1 MSTRWWRRSRA
12 GEFGSWHHPLVTP
25 TNPSLPGRSASA
37 AATSEAA
44 PAGPTHPC
52 ARCGAPVAEGIGLCE
67 RCNPLGLRDSA
78 ASQVHGTV
86 FAVVA
91 IAIVLLLVVAR
102 LSIAGSGPF
111 PASLSAVTPTA
122 DGLTVTLTVGNE
134 GTDAGQT
141 TCRLVDQADRGV
153 SRSAFVLSPRIEAGQ
168 TVTFTTEV
176 TEFGPGPRE
185 LAVTC
190 RTP

>member
-1 MSTRWWRRSRA
+1 M
-12 GEFGSWHHPLVTP
+12 
-25 TNPSLPGRSASA
+25 
-37 AATSEAA
+37 
-44 PAGPTHPC
+44 
-52 ARCGAPVAEGIGLCE
+52 AEGIGLCE

>member
-1 MSTRWWRRSRA
+1 M
-12 GEFGSWHHPLVTP
+12 
-25 TNPSLPGRSASA
+25 
-37 AATSEAA
+37 
-44 PAGPTHPC
+44 
-52 ARCGAPVAEGIGLCE
+52 AEGVGLCE

-86 FAVVA
+86 IGVVVL
-91 IAIVLLLVVAR
+91 AIVLLLVVAR
-102 LSIAGSGPF
+102 LSIAGGGPY
-111 PASLSAVTPTA
+111 PASLSGVAPTT
-122 DGLTVTLTVGNE
+122 DGLALTITVTND

-141 TCRLVDQADRGV
+141 TCRIVDVADRGV

-168 TVTFTTEV
+168 TLSFPAVV
-176 TEFGPGPRE
+176 TEFGPAPRE

>member
-1 MSTRWWRRSRA
+1 
-12 GEFGSWHHPLVTP
+12 VTP
-25 TNPSLPGRSASA
+25 TNPRLPRLSASPVA
-37 AATSEAA
+37 SPGGGPVPTA
-44 PAGPTHPC
+44 PAPAVEHTHPC

-91 IAIVLLLVVAR
+91 IAIVLLLVAAR

-122 DGLTVTLTVGNE
+122 DGLAVTVTVSND

-141 TCRLVDQADRGV
+141 TCRITDAADRGL

-168 TVTFTTEV
+168 TVSFPAVV
-176 TEFGPGPRE
+176 TEFGSEPRE

>member
-1 MSTRWWRRSRA
+1 
-12 GEFGSWHHPLVTP
+12 
-25 TNPSLPGRSASA
+25 
-37 AATSEAA
+37 
-44 PAGPTHPC
+44 
-52 ARCGAPVAEGIGLCE
+52 VAEGIGLCE

-86 FAVVA
+86 FGVVA
-91 IAIVLLLVVAR
+91 IAIVLLLVFAR
-102 LSIAGSGPF
+102 LSISGSGPF
-111 PASLSAVTPTA
+111 PASLSPATPTA
-122 DGLTVTLTVGNE
+122 DGLTVTVTVTND

-141 TCRLVDQADRGV
+141 TCRIVDVADRGV

-168 TVTFTTEV
+168 TVSFPAVV
-176 TEFGPGPRE
+176 TEFGPEPRE

>member
-1 MSTRWWRRSRA
+1 MAPSTGDPDESGPSRRLGRA
-12 GEFGSWHHPLVTP
+12 GARGAL
-25 TNPSLPGRSASA
+25 AD
-37 AATSEAA
+37 AA
-44 PAGPTHPC
+44 PAGGRRRPSPTHPC
-52 ARCGAPVAEGIGLCE
+52 ARCGAPVGPGVGLCE

-86 FAVVA
+86 FGVVA

-102 LSIAGSGPF
+102 LSIAGIGPF
-111 PASLSAVTPTA
+111 PASVVGVTPTA
-122 DGLTVTLTVGNE
+122 DGLAVTITVTNE

-141 TCRLVDQADRGV
+141 TCRIVDVADRGV
-153 SRSAFVLSPRIEAGQ
+153 SRQRVRAQPADRGRRDRQLRRRWSPSSGR
-168 TVTFTTEV
+168 
-176 TEFGPGPRE
+176 PRE